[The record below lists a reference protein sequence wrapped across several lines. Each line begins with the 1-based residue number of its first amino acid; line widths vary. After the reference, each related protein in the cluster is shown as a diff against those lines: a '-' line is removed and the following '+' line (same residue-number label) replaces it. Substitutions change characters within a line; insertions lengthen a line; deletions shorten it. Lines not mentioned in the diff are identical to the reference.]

1 MATGVYGSWVLMH
14 LFAVP
19 SGRKDN
25 MPPLVKEV
33 VISRSD
39 EGIHHGLDP
48 GAELHN
54 ENVAFAHVLNSEL
67 AGGNAGI
74 MSTLSILHTKSRER
88 CHS

>member
-1 MATGVYGSWVLMH
+1 MH
-14 LFAVP
+14 LFAAP

-33 VISRSD
+33 VISRNP
-39 EGIHHGLDP
+39 EAIRHGLDA

-74 MSTLSILHTKSRER
+74 MSTLSILHTKSSER
-88 CHS
+88 GHS